1 MTKKQEIE
9 EESVEAMEPVDDCSE
24 PMESTDQVQATDSE
38 ALQEALEE
46 IAAHKDTALRA
57 EAEMQ
62 NLRRRV
68 DRDIQNAHKFGAER
82 LLQSLL
88 PVIDSIEKAIET
100 SEQAETPADDPQL
113 EGIKLCHKLFV
124 DVLGKEGIDAV
135 DPQGEP
141 FDPNLHEALSMV
153 ESADLEPN
161 SVIAVIQKGYT
172 LNQRLIRPALVI
184 VSKSSSI

>member
-135 DPQGEP
+135 DP
-141 FDPNLHEALSMV
+141 NLHEALSMV

>member
-1 MTKKQEIE
+1 MTKKKEIE
-9 EESVEAMEPVDDCSE
+9 EESLEAMEPDDDCSE
-24 PMESTDQVQATDSE
+24 PEEPTDQAPASDTE
-38 ALQEALEE
+38 ALQQALEE
-46 IAAHKDTALRA
+46 IAVHQDAALRA

-68 DRDIQNAHKFGAER
+68 DRDIQNAHKFGIER
-82 LLQSLL
+82 LLQGLL
-88 PVIDSIEKAIET
+88 PVVDSIEKAIET

-124 DVLGKEGIDAV
+124 DVLVKEGIEAV

-141 FDPNLHEALSMV
+141 FDPNLHQALSMV

-161 SVIAVIQKGYT
+161 SVIAVIQRGYT
-172 LNQRLIRPALVI
+172 LYQRLIRPALVI
-184 VSKSSSI
+184 VSKPS

>member
-9 EESVEAMEPVDDCSE
+9 EESLEAIEPENDCSE
-24 PMESTDQVQATDSE
+24 PEESTGQAAVSE
-38 ALQEALEE
+38 SEELQKALEE
-46 IAAHKDTALRA
+46 VATLNDTGLRA

-68 DRDIQNAHKFGAER
+68 DRDIQNAHKFGIER
-82 LLQSLL
+82 LLQGLL
-88 PVIDSIEKAIET
+88 PVVDSIEKAIET

-124 DVLGKEGIDAV
+124 DVLVKEGIEAV

-141 FDPNLHEALSMV
+141 FDPNLHQALSMV

-161 SVIAVIQKGYT
+161 SVIAVIQRGYT
-172 LNQRLIRPALVI
+172 LHQRLIRPALVI
-184 VSKSSSI
+184 VSKSS